1 MSDVDDPAIKTRT
14 RLEGETESSPELEE
28 GHTLVCA
35 SCQHVITESK
45 AAIPVDGMHEHVQ
58 ANPFGFVFCFGCF
71 SVAPGCALVEGEH
84 SADSWF
90 QGYVW
95 RIALCAGCT
104 THLGWYF
111 RGDDSAFFGLLL
123 NKLRRQ

>member
-1 MSDVDDPAIKTRT
+1 MSELDDPAV
-14 RLEGETESSPELEE
+14 ETVAELEAE
-28 GHTLVCA
+28 QEKSTRVEKGGTLVCA
-35 SCQHVITESK
+35 VCQHVITETS
-45 AAIPVDGMHEHVQ
+45 AAIPVEGSHEHVQ

-90 QGYVW
+90 RGYVW
-95 RIALCAGCT
+95 RVAVCAGCK

-111 RGDDSAFFGLLL
+111 RGDASAFFGLLL
-123 NKLRRQ
+123 NKLKHR